1 MKKVVVLL
9 SCSFLFAPHYN
20 HALDTDVSNKGCC
33 DAKQLQEDKV
43 IMLSEE
49 LFYAID
55 RADKESVEKL
65 VECGADVNSI
75 TQDGA
80 TPLMFAIAKC
90 SMGCDT
96 FSIIE
101 HLLHNNANPH
111 ATVSIDE
118 KTYNVSEFSSLCAE
132 RCKIIHQECEKKL
145 EALSAT
151 QPQNPEELSVIKRAS
166 DKWRS
171 IHETMLV
178 IKELLERE

>member
-20 HALDTDVSNKGCC
+20 HALDTDAETKSCC

-55 RADKESVEKL
+55 RADQESVKKL
-65 VECGADVNSI
+65 LECGADVNSI

-90 SMGCDT
+90 SMGCET
-96 FSIIE
+96 FPIIE
-101 HLLHNNANPH
+101 CLIENDADTR

-118 KTYNVSEFSSLCAE
+118 KTYTVSEFSSLCAE
-132 RCKIIHQECEKKL
+132 RCNIIHQECERKL
-145 EALSAT
+145 EALSAV
-151 QPQNPEELSVIKRAS
+151 QPQNPEELSVIRRAS
-166 DKWRS
+166 DKWKA
-171 IHETMLV
+171 IHETMLA
-178 IKELLERE
+178 INELLARE